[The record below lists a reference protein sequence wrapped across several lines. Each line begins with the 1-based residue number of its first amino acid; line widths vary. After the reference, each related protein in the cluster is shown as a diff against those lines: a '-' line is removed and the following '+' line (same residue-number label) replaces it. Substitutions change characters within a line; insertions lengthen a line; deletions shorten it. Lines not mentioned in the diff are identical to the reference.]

1 MVDWTNMPGTQR
13 DILRSRKGFHHWTQH
28 NLIDLARFYCNFC
41 TIIPDCQYLFGSAHE
56 IGLTCNQD
64 VSHDM
69 RAQSILIK
77 YVESNAVCVGTLS
90 VSLDGDLVQFL
101 IRQVQVLGP
110 NHTQTRPN
118 PIHGYAQCVH
128 STSKPCILERQ
139 FHRIAVLDSPVLMFN
154 YSTCALNKAKCSS
167 KPDVNSFS
175 HSHII
180 NA

>member
-1 MVDWTNMPGTQR
+1 MLLTLHESYR
-13 DILRSRKGFHHWTQH
+13 
-28 NLIDLARFYCNFC
+28 NFVPSFP
-41 TIIPDCQYLFGSAHE
+41 IVNISSGSAHE
-56 IGLTCNQD
+56 FILTCNRD
-64 VSHDM
+64 VSRDE
-69 RAQSILIK
+69 RTQSILIK
-77 YVESNAVCVGTLS
+77 YAESFAVYVGTLS

-128 STSKPCILERQ
+128 STSKPCILKRQ
-139 FHRIAVLDSPVLMFN
+139 FHRIAVLHSPVLMFT
-154 YSTCALNKAKCSS
+154 YSTSALNITKCSTE
-167 KPDVNSFS
+167 PDVNSFR

>member
-13 DILRSRKGFHHWTQH
+13 DITRSRKSFHHWTRH
-28 NLIDLARFYCNFC
+28 MLLTLHEFYRNFC

-56 IGLTCNQD
+56 FILLCNQD

-69 RAQSILIK
+69 RTQSVLIK

-139 FHRIAVLDSPVLMFN
+139 FHRIAVLASPVVM
-154 YSTCALNKAKCSS
+154 YT
-167 KPDVNSFS
+167 
-175 HSHII
+175 
-180 NA
+180 